1 LENIIPGSLYLVSTP
16 IGNLQ
21 DITFRAIYIL
31 KSAHFIAAEDTRTT
45 CVLLRKYDVKTRMT
59 PYHSYNQKSQTP
71 KIIDR
76 LKKGEAVALVSEA
89 GTPGISDPGYQ
100 LIKACIEAD
109 IRVIPVPGA
118 SAFLCALTA
127 SGLPIHS
134 FVFEGFLPTKKGRK
148 TKIEYLR
155 DEKRTIVFYESPHR
169 IIKTASELLSSWG
182 DRKCVMAREITK
194 MFEEI
199 FRGTLTELL
208 TYLKSKPPKGEIVLL
223 IHGKELTQK

>member
-1 LENIIPGSLYLVSTP
+1 
-16 IGNLQ
+16 
-21 DITFRAIYIL
+21 
-31 KSAHFIAAEDTRTT
+31 
-45 CVLLRKYDVKTRMT
+45 MT

-76 LKKGEAVALVSEA
+76 LKRGEIVALVSEA
-89 GTPGISDPGYQ
+89 GTPGISDPGYR

-118 SAFLCALTA
+118 SAFLCALTV

-155 DEKRTIVFYESPHR
+155 DEQRTIVFYESPHR
-169 IIKTASELLSSWG
+169 IIKTTSELSSSWG

-208 TYLKSKPPKGEIVLL
+208 TYLKLKPPKGEIVLL
-223 IHGKELTQK
+223 IHGKELTQ